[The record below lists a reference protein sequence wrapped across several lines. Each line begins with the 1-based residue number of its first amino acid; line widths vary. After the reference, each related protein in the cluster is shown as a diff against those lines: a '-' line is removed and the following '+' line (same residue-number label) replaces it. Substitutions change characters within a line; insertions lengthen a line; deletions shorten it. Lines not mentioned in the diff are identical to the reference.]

1 MLILQMKEKEDHLYA
16 KLEGKLTKKESYQL
30 EHYLIPYMQ
39 KKKTKHLICDCKKL
53 KKIDFEGK
61 YALLKAKVT
70 LKKHGGTFLL
80 YDVKD
85 SLKKELIG
93 YRMRIL

>member
-39 KKKTKHLICDCKKL
+39 KTQ
-53 KKIDFEGK
+53 
-61 YALLKAKVT
+61 A
-70 LKKHGGTFLL
+70 
-80 YDVKD
+80 
-85 SLKKELIG
+85 
-93 YRMRIL
+93 